1 MTERTGSRWKDVWAR
16 REVTPQQG
24 STLAQLLAADGYDTG
39 FGTLAETSW
48 IDFVRRRAND
58 LGIGPGS
65 SVFEVGCGAGA
76 LLFELRR
83 LGCAVGGI
91 DWSPSLIRVARS
103 VLPGAD
109 FEVKEASMLDVSPR
123 VDVVL
128 ACSLFHYFP
137 SLEYAM
143 QVIERMV
150 AKSVRAVAIFDLP
163 DQAVKEAAL
172 AYRRAS
178 AGGDV
183 RYAAR
188 YEGLDHCYF
197 DRSWVADTLQSF
209 GLTGVQVADQDFANY
224 GNAPYRFNAWGFKH
238 LGR

>member
-1 MTERTGSRWKDVWAR
+1 MTERTGSRWKDVWER
-16 REVTPQQG
+16 REVTPSQD
-24 STLAQLLAADGYDTG
+24 STLDRLLTADGYDTG

-48 IDFVRRRAND
+48 VDFVRRRAHD

-76 LLFELRR
+76 LLFQLHRF
-83 LGCAVGGI
+83 GCSVGGI
-91 DWSPSLIRVARS
+91 DWSPSLIEIARS
-103 VLPGAD
+103 VLPDGA
-109 FEVKEASMLDVSPR
+109 FEVKEAALLDVSPR

-172 AYRRAS
+172 AYRRDS

-183 RYAAR
+183 SYAAR

-197 DRSWVADTLQSF
+197 DRSWVVDILQRF
-209 GLTGVQVADQDFANY
+209 GLTDVQIADQDLANY

-238 LGR
+238 PDR